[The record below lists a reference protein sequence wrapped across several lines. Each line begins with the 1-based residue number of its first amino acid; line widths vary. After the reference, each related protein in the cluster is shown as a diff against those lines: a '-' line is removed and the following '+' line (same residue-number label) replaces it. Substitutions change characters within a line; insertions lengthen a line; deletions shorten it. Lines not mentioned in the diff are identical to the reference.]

1 MIANA
6 SPIHAATHGIRSM
19 ETDLPENIDFNFLK
33 TLQDAMTFDNFDDLF
48 EVTLS
53 HLLQI
58 RHVRQAEIHLFNK
71 QGKLVSVANAKNT
84 GSTGKATQKIRT
96 QSWLIDS
103 TVRHSTRQVRVPNI
117 FFTHSIPLIDDGKP
131 LGFLKVQMDQI
142 PKVGNDLTGR
152 FYLVGQRLSSKI
164 KQLMLN
170 DEIDDLKN
178 ELNLLMTDYREN
190 QLRITSL
197 SKELYAISAISTKI
211 NQSMDLKKSLHKSM
225 LKIKEVFRSSG
236 VLVCLKNPRGSR
248 HKLTT
253 IHIEDGHLD
262 VTLLEKI
269 EKLVQQNFISPRQSK
284 EDSPYLSSD
293 HPKQVDLHHEKFNSL
308 IGTPMK
314 SQKKTIGALVI
325 LNSTIRPF
333 NQDDFRLLSG
343 IANIMGMAIENMN
356 LYRQSQQKKKEAAFL
371 VSSMS
376 TFNKKL
382 DIQKTLTSIV
392 EKGAEFIGPHCQ
404 VFLFSETKI
413 PMIQCSSKKP
423 NRHSKVR
430 LKIFD
435 RIQPESLK
443 SFYKQVILQKR
454 PSLINQIGRSKKIK
468 ADARSLF
475 VSNNIQ
481 SILVVPLKL
490 VHKPLGLLILGRET
504 GERTFDIH
512 DLAVA
517 EALGAAASVAI
528 ENARVYSASVEMSE
542 FFERKI
548 SEKTSE
554 IEKIQEIQKLRVENR
569 KDIIFRINKKGQFV
583 FVNKAMENLTGCSRD
598 ELYRG
603 DIMSKDVV
611 AVEDR
616 MRVGDCFRQMLNG
629 ERSLIRDLEYRHLN
643 RLGED
648 HFISLTI
655 YPEKDQLGRITGV
668 EGVGRDITEKKQLE
682 SEIVKT
688 KDLALLGEFSGAI
701 AHQIRNPLSNIL
713 MGSKL
718 LQEALNLKNE
728 PSGGQQGTTGDLSG
742 GAENQAGLS
751 EIFNNL
757 FDGIYNLNQVV
768 TELVEYTKTLK
779 LRRSC
784 QRIEIILEE
793 TLAGLMDLIARNNI
807 QSKKKF
813 DFNLPPL
820 LVDAVLISQVFQN
833 MVHNAL
839 QAMPS
844 GGYLTVTTGVYAQKP
859 RFAMVSIGDT
869 GVGIGPSDIE
879 KIFHPFYTTK
889 DSGIGLGLSLA
900 HRIIEAHDGKVWVCR
915 NPCVHAVSDDSEKTP
930 EVPPDRG
937 VTFHILLPMADR
949 SKQNFQRQGN

>member
-1 MIANA
+1 MD
-6 SPIHAATHGIRSM
+6 
-19 ETDLPENIDFNFLK
+19 TDFPEKIDINFLK
-33 TLQDAMTFDNFDDLF
+33 TLQDALTVNSFDDLF
-48 EVTLS
+48 EVILS
-53 HLLQI
+53 HLLQF
-58 RHVRQAEIHLFNK
+58 RHVRQAEIYLFNK
-71 QGKLVSVANAKNT
+71 QGKLVSVANAKNM
-84 GSTGKATQKIRT
+84 GSNDTATQKIRT
-96 QSWLIDS
+96 QSWIIDS
-103 TVRHSTRQVRVPNI
+103 TVRHSTRRVKVPNI
-117 FFTHSIPLIDDGKP
+117 FFTHSIPLVNDGKP

-142 PKVGNDLTGR
+142 SKVGNDLMGR
-152 FYLVGQRLSSKI
+152 FYLIGLQLSSKI

-170 DEIDDLKN
+170 DEIGDLDN
-178 ELNLLMTDYREN
+178 ELKILMTDNREN
-190 QLRITSL
+190 QMRITSL

-225 LKIKEVFRSSG
+225 LKIKEVFRSLG
-236 VLVCLKNPRGSR
+236 VLVCLKSPRGSK
-248 HKLTT
+248 HKLST

-262 VTLLEKI
+262 ATLLKKI
-269 EKLVQQNFISPRQSK
+269 EKLVLQNFISPRQSK
-284 EDSPYLSSD
+284 EGSPYLRLD
-293 HPKQVDLHHEKFNSL
+293 HPKQVDLHHDTFNSL

-314 SQKKTIGALVI
+314 SQKKTIGGLVI
-325 LNSTIRPF
+325 LHATICPF
-333 NQDDFRLLSG
+333 NQDDLRLLSG

-356 LYRQSQQKKKEAAFL
+356 LYRQSQQKKKESAFL

-376 TFNKKL
+376 TFNQKL
-382 DIQKTLTSIV
+382 DIEKTLTSIV
-392 EKGAEFIGPHCQ
+392 EKGAEFIGPHSQ

-413 PMIQCSSKKP
+413 PMIQYTNKKP
-423 NRHSKVR
+423 DRHSKVR
-430 LKIFD
+430 LKTFD
-435 RIQPESLK
+435 RIQPEVLK
-443 SFYKQVILQKR
+443 SLYKQMIFKRR
-454 PSLINQIGRSKKIK
+454 PSLINDIGRSRKIR
-468 ADARSLF
+468 ADVKPYF
-475 VSNNIQ
+475 VSKKVH
-481 SILVVPLKL
+481 SILLVPLKL
-490 VHKPLGLLILGRET
+490 SRKPLGLLLLGRET
-504 GERTFDIH
+504 GSRTFDVH

-583 FVNKAMENLTGCSRD
+583 FVNKAMENLTGCSR
-598 ELYRG
+598 EEMYRG
-603 DIMSKDVV
+603 EIMSKDVV

-616 MRVGDCFRQMLNG
+616 IRVRHGFQQMLNG
-629 ERSLIRDLEYRHLN
+629 ERPLIRDLEYCHLN
-643 RLGED
+643 RFGED
-648 HFISLTI
+648 HIISLTI

-718 LQEALNLKNE
+718 LQEAMNPKNE
-728 PSGGQQGTTGDLSG
+728 PSGGQQRTTGDLSG
-742 GAENQAGLS
+742 VAENYEGLS

-793 TLAGLMDLIARNNI
+793 TLVMLKDLITRNNI

-813 DFNLPPL
+813 DFDLPPL
-820 LVDAVLISQVFQN
+820 LVDAVLISQVFHN
-833 MVHNAL
+833 MVHNAI

-844 GGYLTVTTGVYAQKP
+844 GGCLTVTTGVYAQKP
-859 RFAMVSIGDT
+859 GYAMVSIGDT
-869 GVGIGPSDIE
+869 GIGIELCDVE

-889 DSGIGLGLSLA
+889 DAGIGLGLSLA

-915 NPCVHAVSDDSEKTP
+915 NPCVHGISDDWGRTP
-930 EVPPDRG
+930 DGPLDRG
-937 VTFHILLPMADR
+937 VTFHILLPMAYR
-949 SKQNFQRQGN
+949 SKQNDYRQVN

>member
-1 MIANA
+1 MD
-6 SPIHAATHGIRSM
+6 
-19 ETDLPENIDFNFLK
+19 TDFPEKIDINYLK
-33 TLQDAMTFDNFDDLF
+33 TLQDALTVYNFDDLF
-48 EVTLS
+48 EVILS

-58 RHVRQAEIHLFNK
+58 SHVRQAEIYLFNK
-71 QGKLVSVANAKNT
+71 QGKLVSVANAKNM
-84 GSTGKATQKIRT
+84 GSNDTATQKIRT
-96 QSWLIDS
+96 QSWIINS
-103 TVRHSTRQVRVPNI
+103 TVRHSTRRVKVPNI
-117 FFTHSIPLIDDGKP
+117 FFTHSIPLINDGKP
-131 LGFLKVQMDQI
+131 LGFLKVQLDQI
-142 PKVGNDLTGR
+142 PKVGNDLMGR
-152 FYLVGQRLSSKI
+152 FYLIGLQLSSKI

-170 DEIDDLKN
+170 DEIGDLNN
-178 ELNLLMTDYREN
+178 ELKILMIDSREN
-190 QLRITSL
+190 QMRITSL
-197 SKELYAISAISTKI
+197 SKELYAISAITTKI
-211 NQSMDLKKSLHKSM
+211 NQSMDLKKSLNKSM

-236 VLVCLKNPRGSR
+236 VLVCLKNPRGSK
-248 HKLTT
+248 HKLST

-262 VTLLEKI
+262 ATLLKKI
-269 EKLVQQNFISPRQSK
+269 EKLVLQNFISPRQPK
-284 EDSPYLSSD
+284 EGSPYLRPD
-293 HPKQVDLHHEKFNSL
+293 HPKQVDLHHDKFNSL

-314 SQKKTIGALVI
+314 SQKKTIGGLVI
-325 LNSTIRPF
+325 LHATICQF

-356 LYRQSQQKKKEAAFL
+356 LYRQSQQKKKESAFL

-376 TFNKKL
+376 TFNQKL
-382 DIQKTLTSIV
+382 DIEKTLTSVV
-392 EKGAEFIGPHCQ
+392 EKGAEFIGPQSQ

-413 PMIQCSSKKP
+413 PMIQFTNKKP
-423 NRHSKVR
+423 DRQSTVR
-430 LKIFD
+430 LKTFE
-435 RIQPESLK
+435 RILPEALK
-443 SFYKQVILQKR
+443 SFYKQMIFQRR
-454 PSLINQIGRSKKIK
+454 PSLINDIGRSRKIR
-468 ADARSLF
+468 ADVKPYF
-475 VSNNIQ
+475 VSKKVH
-481 SILVVPLKL
+481 SILLVPLKL
-490 VHKPLGLLILGRET
+490 SRKPLGLLLLGRET
-504 GERTFDIH
+504 GRRTFDVH

-548 SEKTSE
+548 SEKTNE

-583 FVNKAMENLTGCSRD
+583 FVNKAMENLTGCSRE

-616 MRVGDCFRQMLNG
+616 IRVRDGFRQMING
-629 ERSLIRDLEYRHLN
+629 ERPLIRDLEYCHLN

-648 HFISLTI
+648 HIISLTI

-701 AHQIRNPLSNIL
+701 AHQIRNPLGNIL
-713 MGSKL
+713 MGTKL
-718 LQEALNLKNE
+718 LQKALGMNASPSDE
-728 PSGGQQGTTGDLSG
+728 PKPTTGERPG
-742 GAENQAGLS
+742 VTENHEGLA

-784 QRIEIILEE
+784 QRIEIILGE
-793 TLAGLMDLIARNNI
+793 TLAMLKDLIVRNNI

-813 DFNLPPL
+813 DFDLPPL

-833 MVHNAL
+833 MVHNAI

-844 GGYLTVTTGVYAQKP
+844 GGYLTVTTGVYAHKP
-859 RFAMVSIGDT
+859 GYAMVSIGDT
-869 GVGIGPSDIE
+869 GIGIEPCDVE

-915 NPCVHAVSDDSEKTP
+915 NPCVHNISDDCGRTP
-930 EVPPDRG
+930 DVPPDRG

-949 SKQNFQRQGN
+949 SKQNIYRQGN

>member
-1 MIANA
+1 MD
-6 SPIHAATHGIRSM
+6 
-19 ETDLPENIDFNFLK
+19 TDFPEKIDINFLK
-33 TLQDAMTFDNFDDLF
+33 ILQDALTVDNFDDLF
-48 EVTLS
+48 EVILS

-103 TVRHSTRQVRVPNI
+103 TVRHSTRRVRVPNI
-117 FFTHSIPLIDDGKP
+117 FFTHSIPLVNDGKP
-131 LGFLKVQMDQI
+131 LGFLKVQLDQI
-142 PKVGNDLTGR
+142 PMVGNDLMGR
-152 FYLVGQRLSSKI
+152 FYLVGLQLSSKI
-164 KQLMLN
+164 KQLILN
-170 DEIDDLKN
+170 DEIGDLDN
-178 ELNLLMTDYREN
+178 ELKLLMTDNREN

-225 LKIKEVFRSSG
+225 QKIKEVFRSSG
-236 VLVCLKNPRGSR
+236 VLVCLKNPRGSK
-248 HKLTT
+248 HKLST
-253 IHIEDGHLD
+253 IHLEDGHLD
-262 VTLLEKI
+262 ATLLKKI
-269 EKLVQQNFISPRQSK
+269 DKLVLENFVAPQQFKNGNPYPRSH
-284 EDSPYLSSD
+284 
-293 HPKQVDLHHEKFNSL
+293 HPKQVDLHHDKFNSL

-314 SQKKTIGALVI
+314 SQKKTIGALII
-325 LNSTIRPF
+325 LHATICPF
-333 NQDDFRLLSG
+333 NQDDYRLLSG
-343 IANIMGMAIENMN
+343 IANIMGLAIENMN
-356 LYRQSQQKKKEAAFL
+356 LYRQSQQKKKESAFL
-371 VSSMS
+371 VNSMS
-376 TFNKKL
+376 TFNQKL
-382 DIQKTLTSIV
+382 DIEKTLTSIV
-392 EKGAEFIGPHCQ
+392 EKGAEFIGSHCQ

-413 PMIQCSSKKP
+413 PMIQYTKEIRD
-423 NRHSKVR
+423 RHHQVQ
-430 LKIFD
+430 LKTSTW
-435 RIQPESLK
+435 IQPK
-443 SFYKQVILQKR
+443 AVKAFYKQMIPQKR
-454 PSLINQIGRSKKIK
+454 PSLINEVGRSKKIK
-468 ADARSLF
+468 ADVKSYF
-475 VSNNIQ
+475 VSNKIQ
-481 SILVVPLKL
+481 SILAVPLKL
-490 VHKPLGLLILGRET
+490 SHKPLGLLLLGRET
-504 GERTFDIH
+504 GGRTFDVH

-583 FVNKAMENLTGCSRD
+583 FVNKAMENLTGCSRE

-611 AVEDR
+611 AAEDR
-616 MRVGDCFRQMLNG
+616 KRVGDGFRQMLSG
-629 ERSLIRDLEYRHLN
+629 ERPLIRDLEYRHLN

-668 EGVGRDITEKKQLE
+668 EGVGRDITEKKRLE

-718 LQEALNLKNE
+718 LQEAFNLKNE

-742 GAENQAGLS
+742 VSENQSGLT

-793 TLAGLMDLIARNNI
+793 TLAGLKDLSARNNI

-833 MVHNAL
+833 MVHNAI

-859 RFAMVSIGDT
+859 GYAMVSIGDT
-869 GVGIGPSDIE
+869 GIGIAPCDVE

-915 NPCVHAVSDDSEKTP
+915 NPCAHYISDDCGKTP

-949 SKQNFQRQGN
+949 SKQNVYRQGN

>member
-1 MIANA
+1 M
-6 SPIHAATHGIRSM
+6 RSM
-19 ETDLPENIDFNFLK
+19 NTDFPEKIDINFLK
-33 TLQDAMTFDNFDDLF
+33 TLQGALTVDNFDELF
-48 EVTLS
+48 EAILS
-53 HLLQI
+53 HLLHI

-71 QGKLVSVANAKNT
+71 QGNLVLVADAKNT

-96 QSWLIDS
+96 QSWVIDS
-103 TVRHSTRQVRVPNI
+103 TIRHSTRRVKVPNI
-117 FFTHSIPLIDDGKP
+117 FFTHSIPLVNDGKP

-152 FYLVGQRLSSKI
+152 FYLIGLQLSSKI
-164 KQLMLN
+164 KQLKLN
-170 DEIDDLKN
+170 DEIGDLNN
-178 ELNLLMTDYREN
+178 ELKMLMTDNREN

-248 HKLTT
+248 HKLST
-253 IHIEDGHLD
+253 IHIENGHLNA
-262 VTLLEKI
+262 TFLKKI
-269 EKLVQQNFISPRQSK
+269 EKLVLQNFISPRQSK
-284 EDSPYLSSD
+284 EGSPYRRSD
-293 HPKQVDLHHEKFNSL
+293 HPKRVVLHHEKFNSL

-314 SQKKTIGALVI
+314 SQKKTIGGLVI
-325 LNSTIRPF
+325 LHATICPF

-356 LYRQSQQKKKEAAFL
+356 LYHQSQQKKKESAFL

-376 TFNKKL
+376 TFNQKL
-382 DIQKTLTSIV
+382 DIKQTLTSIV
-392 EKGAEFIGPHCQ
+392 EKGAEFIGPHSQ
-404 VFLFSETKI
+404 VYLFSETKI
-413 PMIQCSSKKP
+413 PMIHYTNKKP
-423 NRHSKVR
+423 DHHSTVQ
-430 LKIFD
+430 LKTFD
-435 RIQPESLK
+435 RIQPEVLK
-443 SFYKQVILQKR
+443 SFYKQMIFQRR
-454 PSLINQIGRSKKIK
+454 PSLINNIGRSRKIR
-468 ADARSLF
+468 ADIKPYF
-475 VSNNIQ
+475 VSKKVH
-481 SILVVPLKL
+481 SILLVPLKL
-490 VHKPLGLLILGRET
+490 SRKPLGLLLLGRET
-504 GERTFDIH
+504 GSRIFDIH

-548 SEKTSE
+548 GEKTSE

-583 FVNKAMENLTGCSRD
+583 FVNKAMENLTGCSRE

-616 MRVGDCFRQMLNG
+616 LRVRDGFRQMLNG
-629 ERSLIRDLEYRHLN
+629 ERPLIRDLEYCHLN

-648 HFISLTI
+648 HIVSLTI

-668 EGVGRDITEKKQLE
+668 EGVGRDITEKKRLE
-682 SEIVKT
+682 TEIAKT

-701 AHQIRNPLSNIL
+701 AHQIRNPLGNIL
-713 MGSKL
+713 MGTKL
-718 LQEALNLKNE
+718 LQKSLGMKAS
-728 PSGGQQGTTGDLSG
+728 PSVESNQKAGVRSG
-742 GAENQAGLS
+742 VTESHEGLA

-779 LRRSC
+779 PRRSC
-784 QRIEIILEE
+784 QRIEMILEE
-793 TLAGLMDLIARNNI
+793 TLAMLKDLIARNNI
-807 QSKKKF
+807 QLKKKF
-813 DFNLPPL
+813 EFDLPPL
-820 LVDAVLISQVFQN
+820 FVDAVLISQVFQN
-833 MVHNAL
+833 MVHNAI

-844 GGYLTVTTGVYAQKP
+844 GGHLKVTTGGYAQKP
-859 RFAMVSIGDT
+859 GYAMVSIGDT
-869 GVGIGPSDIE
+869 GIGIEPSDVE

-900 HRIIEAHDGKVWVCR
+900 HRIIETHDGKVWVCR
-915 NPCVHAVSDDSEKTP
+915 NPCVHDTGDDGGKTP

-937 VTFHILLPMADR
+937 VTFHILLPMADP
-949 SKQNFQRQGN
+949 SKQNGYRRGN

>member
-1 MIANA
+1 M
-6 SPIHAATHGIRSM
+6 
-19 ETDLPENIDFNFLK
+19 NIDFPEKIDINFLK
-33 TLQDAMTFDNFDDLF
+33 TLQDALTVDNFDDLF
-48 EVTLS
+48 EVILS
-53 HLLQI
+53 HLLRF
-58 RHVRQAEIHLFNK
+58 RHVRQAEIFLFNK
-71 QGKLVSVANAKNT
+71 QGILVSVANAKNT

-96 QSWLIDS
+96 QSWVIDS
-103 TVRHSTRQVRVPNI
+103 TIRHSTRRVKVPNI
-117 FFTHSIPLIDDGKP
+117 FFTHSIPLVNDGKP

-142 PKVGNDLTGR
+142 PLVGNDLTGR
-152 FYLVGQRLSSKI
+152 FYLIGLQLSSKI
-164 KQLMLN
+164 KQLKLN
-170 DEIDDLKN
+170 DEIGDLNN
-178 ELNLLMTDYREN
+178 ELKSLMTDNREN

-225 LKIKEVFRSSG
+225 LKIKEVFRSAG
-236 VLVCLKNPRGSR
+236 VLVCLKNPKGSK
-248 HKLTT
+248 HKLST

-262 VTLLEKI
+262 ATLLKKI
-269 EKLVQQNFISPRQSK
+269 DKLVLQNFIAPQQFK
-284 EDSPYLSSD
+284 EGSPYLRAL
-293 HPKQVDLHHEKFNSL
+293 HLKHVDLHHDKFNSL

-314 SQKKTIGALVI
+314 SQKKTIGALII
-325 LNSTIRPF
+325 LHATSCPF

-356 LYRQSQQKKKEAAFL
+356 LYRQSQQKKKESAFL
-371 VSSMS
+371 VNSMS
-376 TFNKKL
+376 TFNQKL
-382 DIQKTLTSIV
+382 DLEKTLASIV

-413 PMIQCSSKKP
+413 PMIQYIKKKQDH
-423 NRHSKVR
+423 HSPVQ
-430 LKIFD
+430 LKTSD
-435 RIQPESLK
+435 WIQPEVLK
-443 SFYKQVILQKR
+443 SFYKQMILQKR
-454 PSLINQIGRSKKIK
+454 PSLVNDIVRSKKIK
-468 ADARSLF
+468 ADEKAYF
-475 VSNNIQ
+475 VSNKIQ
-481 SILVVPLKL
+481 SILAVSLKL
-490 VHKPLGLLILGRET
+490 SRKPLGLLLLGRQK
-504 GERTFDIH
+504 GGRTFDVN

-528 ENARVYSASVEMSE
+528 ENARVYSASLEMSE

-569 KDIIFRINKKGQFV
+569 KDIIFRINKKGRFV
-583 FVNKAMENLTGCSRD
+583 FVNKAMENLTGCSRE

-616 MRVGDCFRQMLNG
+616 KRVGDGFRQMLNG
-629 ERSLIRDLEYRHLN
+629 ERPLIRDLEYRHLN

-648 HFISLTI
+648 HFISLTV
-655 YPEKDQLGRITGV
+655 YPEKDQLGRVTGV
-668 EGVGRDITEKKQLE
+668 EGVGRDITEKKRLE
-682 SEIVKT
+682 SEVVKT
-688 KDLALLGEFSGAI
+688 KDLALLGEFSSAI
-701 AHQIRNPLSNIL
+701 AHQIRNPLGNIL
-713 MGSKL
+713 MGTKL
-718 LQEALNLKNE
+718 LQKALGLNAS
-728 PSGGQQGTTGDLSG
+728 PSTAPKQKAGERPGFT
-742 GAENQAGLS
+742 ENQGCFA

-793 TLAGLMDLIARNNI
+793 TLARLKDLGARNNI

-813 DFNLPPL
+813 DFDLPPL

-833 MVHNAL
+833 MVHNAI
-839 QAMPS
+839 QAMPY
-844 GGYLTVTTGVYAQKP
+844 GGCLTVTTGVYANNP
-859 RFAMVSIGDT
+859 GYAMVSIGDT
-869 GVGIGPSDIE
+869 GIGIEPSDVE

-900 HRIIEAHDGKVWVCR
+900 HRIVEAHDGKVWVCR
-915 NPCVHAVSDDSEKTP
+915 NPCVHDISDDCGKTP
-930 EVPPDRG
+930 EVPPDIG
-937 VTFHILLPMADR
+937 VTFHILLPMANR
-949 SKQNFQRQGN
+949 SKQERLSTGKLNETTDSIGG

>member
-1 MIANA
+1 MN
-6 SPIHAATHGIRSM
+6 
-19 ETDLPENIDFNFLK
+19 TDFPEKIDINFLE
-33 TLQDAMTFDNFDDLF
+33 TLRDALTVYSFDDLF
-48 EVTLS
+48 EVILS

-58 RHVRQAEIHLFNK
+58 RHVRQAEIYLFNK
-71 QGKLVSVANAKNT
+71 QDKLVLVADARNL
-84 GSTGKATQKIRT
+84 GSNGKATQKIRT
-96 QSWLIDS
+96 QSWIIDS
-103 TVRHSTRQVRVPNI
+103 TVRHSTRRVKFPNI
-117 FFTHSIPLIDDGKP
+117 FFTHSIPLISDGKS

-142 PKVGNDLTGR
+142 PKVGYDLMGR
-152 FYLVGQRLSSKI
+152 FYLIGLQLSSKI

-170 DEIDDLKN
+170 DEIGDLNN
-178 ELNLLMTDYREN
+178 EIKYLMTDNREN
-190 QLRITSL
+190 QMRISSL

-236 VLVCLKNPRGSR
+236 VLACLKNPRGSK
-248 HKLTT
+248 HKLST
-253 IHIEDGHLD
+253 IHIEDDRLD
-262 VTLLEKI
+262 ARLLKKI
-269 EKLVQQNFISPRQSK
+269 EKLVLQNFIAPRQSA
-284 EDSPYLSSD
+284 EGSPYLKSH
-293 HPKQVDLHHEKFNSL
+293 HPKQIDLHHDKFSSL

-314 SQKKTIGALVI
+314 SQKKTIGALSI
-325 LNSTIRPF
+325 LYATIRPF

-356 LYRQSQQKKKEAAFL
+356 LYRQSQQKKKESAFL
-371 VSSMS
+371 VNSMS
-376 TFNKKL
+376 TFNRKL
-382 DIQKTLTSIV
+382 DLEKTLSSIV
-392 EKGAEFIGPHCQ
+392 EKGADFIGPHSQ

-413 PMIQCSSKKP
+413 PMIQYTKKKQA
-423 NRHSKVR
+423 RHPPVQ
-430 LKIFD
+430 LKTFD
-435 RIQPESLK
+435 RIQPK
-443 SFYKQVILQKR
+443 AVKAFYKQMILQKR
-454 PSLINQIGRSKKIK
+454 PSLINDIGRSKKIK
-468 ADARSLF
+468 ADVKSYF
-475 VSNNIQ
+475 VSNKIQ
-481 SILVVPLKL
+481 SILAVPLKL
-490 VHKPLGLLILGRET
+490 AHKPLGLLLLGGET
-504 GERTFDIH
+504 VGRTFDVH

-569 KDIIFRINKKGQFV
+569 KDVIFRINKKGQFV
-583 FVNKAMENLTGCSRD
+583 FVNKAMENLTGCSRE

-616 MRVGDCFRQMLNG
+616 KRVRDGFRQMLNG
-629 ERSLIRDLEYRHLN
+629 ERPLIRDLEYRHLN

-648 HFISLTI
+648 HFISLTV

-688 KDLALLGEFSGAI
+688 KDLALLGEFSSAI
-701 AHQIRNPLSNIL
+701 AHQIRNPLGNIL

-718 LQEALNLKNE
+718 LQKALTLDDRPSEE
-728 PSGGQQGTTGDLSG
+728 PKQAAGERPGVT
-742 GAENQAGLS
+742 ENQEVLP

-779 LRRSC
+779 LSRSC
-784 QRIEIILEE
+784 QRIEIILGE
-793 TLAGLMDLIARNNI
+793 TLAMLKDLIVHNNI
-807 QSKKKF
+807 QVKTKF
-813 DFNLPPL
+813 DFDLPPL
-820 LVDAVLISQVFQN
+820 SVDAVLIGQVFQN
-833 MVHNAL
+833 MVHNAI
-839 QAMPS
+839 QAMPM
-844 GGYLTVTTGVYAQKP
+844 GGDLTVTTGVYAQKP
-859 RFAMVSIGDT
+859 EYVMISIGDT
-869 GVGIGPSDIE
+869 GSGIEPRNVE

-889 DSGIGLGLSLA
+889 DSGTGLGLSLA

-915 NPCVHAVSDDSEKTP
+915 NPCVHNINDDCGTP
-930 EVPPDRG
+930 PGVPSDRG
-937 VTFHILLPMADR
+937 VSFHILLPMADR
-949 SKQNFQRQGN
+949 SEQNAYQQGN